1 MILSFHP
8 CVVADKNILCA
19 GRDPD
24 STDLGLIKQA
34 DAVILPQGCRKTLY
48 EMAKK
53 NCPNVFP
60 NYDARFAFPGKIGQT
75 DLFKKFDV
83 PFPKTKVFWSMKEFY
98 EYAPSKEKLTGF
110 DYPLVFKFDWGG
122 ESDNVFSINT
132 QDQLSKALKQ
142 AAEFEKTGQFG
153 FLIQEFIPT
162 ANRSLRVVVIGQK
175 QISYWRVQPDEK
187 NFSTGISK
195 GAIIDAESDQNL
207 QQSGKD
213 MVRDFC
219 TQTGINLAGF
229 DLMFPEYAKQWNPL
243 FLEINYFF
251 GRSGLGGSEKFYE
264 LLNTEIIKWRD
275 LIKTAT

>member
-24 STDLGLIKQA
+24 SSDLARIKQA

-48 EMAKK
+48 EMARE
-53 NCPNVFP
+53 NCPHVFP
-60 NYDARFAFPGKIGQT
+60 NYDARFVFPGKIGQT

-83 PFPKTKVFWSMKEFY
+83 PLPKTKTFLSLGDFY
-98 EYAPSKEKLTGF
+98 EYSPSLESLTGF
-110 DYPLVFKFDWGG
+110 DYPFVFKFDWGG
-122 ESDNVFSINT
+122 ESDNVLLINAP
-132 QDQLSKALKQ
+132 DQLDEAMKQ
-142 AAEFEKTGQFG
+142 TAEFEKTGQFG

-162 ANRSLRVVVIGQK
+162 GNRSLRVAVIGER

-187 NFSTGISK
+187 KFSTGVSK
-195 GAIIDAESDQNL
+195 GATIDGKSDQKMQHAGVN
-207 QQSGKD
+207 
-213 MVRDFC
+213 MVKTFC
-219 TQTGINLAGF
+219 SQTGINLAGF
-229 DLMFPEYAKQWNPL
+229 DLIFHESSKNLSLL

-264 LLNTEIIKWRD
+264 LLNNEITRWMD
-275 LIKTAT
+275 QIKTAT